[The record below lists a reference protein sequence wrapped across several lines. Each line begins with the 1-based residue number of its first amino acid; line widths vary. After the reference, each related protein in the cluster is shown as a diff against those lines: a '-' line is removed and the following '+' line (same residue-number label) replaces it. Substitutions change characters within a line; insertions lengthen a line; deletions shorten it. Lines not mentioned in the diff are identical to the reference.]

1 MSLDP
6 IALAGKK
13 AKGKRP
19 YYFDNHDVD
28 RVLSITMAL
37 AGELAVSR
45 ERIDTLERV
54 LESKGLL
61 APGDIDSFT
70 PDSEQAEQRALWQQE
85 FIARILRVVQQE
97 REAIQ
102 EQAASGSDNDLEAI
116 SQELGKT

>member
-1 MSLDP
+1 MSLDH

-19 YYFDNHDVD
+19 YYFDNPDVD
-28 RVLSITMAL
+28 RVLSITMAI

-61 APGDIDSFT
+61 NQQDIDSFS
-70 PDSEQAEQRALWQQE
+70 PSSEQAEQRGLWQQE

-97 REAIQ
+97 REAVQ
-102 EQAASGSDNDLEAI
+102 EQAKSGCENDLEEI
-116 SQELGKT
+116 SQELGKI